1 MFGFADT
8 KAAGSAVNSVTPTIK
23 GNTPVDKLA
32 RFQEKL
38 EASTGVDKAIQ
49 EEIMKVSGNQSVI
62 PCVITSKVSSW
73 LRSAYGVIC
82 KMKTRWSKKW

>member
-1 MFGFADT
+1 MSANFVFGRHSKSSQTQRMFGFADT

-23 GNTPVDKLA
+23 DNTPVDKLA

-49 EEIMKVSGNQSVI
+49 EEIMRVSGNQSVI
-62 PCVITSKVSSW
+62 PCVISSKVSS
-73 LRSAYGVIC
+73 
-82 KMKTRWSKKW
+82 